1 MVWCWFAFFIFFQ
14 ILSLLSTV
22 CRKKELILKGIHT
35 KSKLLDN
42 GEISKVFCRLNS
54 FILFK
59 DGILCRIFVTSRHN
73 IHDVTSQYS
82 WRHNISGWMAK
93 HLLYCHIQIKVSS
106 LYKLV
111 TSYPSENIKGI
122 SCNRDLESMDKT
134 LTYEYPISS
143 KNSLSVFRN
152 CIGTLWAEIKG

>member
-14 ILSLLSTV
+14 ILSLLFTV
-22 CRKKELILKGIHT
+22 CRKKEFILKANYWIT
-35 KSKLLDN
+35 EKYLKSSADWTVLSS
-42 GEISKVFCRLNS
+42 SKMVFFAEYSWRHVT
-54 FILFK
+54 
-59 DGILCRIFVTSRHN
+59 IFMTSRHN

-143 KNSLSVFRN
+143 KATAAGLGCRH
-152 CIGTLWAEIKG
+152 CEQR

>member
-14 ILSLLSTV
+14 ILSLIFTL
-22 CRKKELILKGIHT
+22 CRKKEFILKANYWIT
-35 KSKLLDN
+35 EKYLKSSADWTVLSS
-42 GEISKVFCRLNS
+42 SKMVF
-54 FILFK
+54 FAE
-59 DGILCRIFVTSRHN
+59 
-73 IHDVTSQYS
+73 YS
-82 WRHNISGWMAK
+82 WRHVTIFMTSQHFGRMAK

-143 KNSLSVFRN
+143 KATAAGLGCRH
-152 CIGTLWAEIKG
+152 CEQR